1 VALAGAGA
9 GLTTVGWMRQLLFRA
24 KSNPFGSHAS
34 LHLQPGLY
42 LIEVTA
48 EKTLWV
54 SIPNTPEDQALSLSE
69 AVEEL
74 MRPALAA
81 LRAHQSEV

>member
-1 VALAGAGA
+1 MADPWDRVRAMVKR
-9 GLTTVGWMRQLLFRA
+9 LTLKA
-24 KSNPFGSHAS
+24 KSNPFGSSAS

-42 LIEVTA
+42 LIEVTP

-74 MRPALAA
+74 MKPALAA
-81 LRAHQSEV
+81 LRAHQTEV